1 MHDKNDDGHGRP
13 SASLVVGAVA
23 IVFLIVGYQV
33 ALFVRHAAVT
43 KIVADHDAPDTVFVY
58 QEGPWQGSG
67 NDVDKDEAYLPGIS
81 ETASTRRYVAQSRNE
96 NGKAR
101 VGNSGKERGPVVV
114 RRNAEHGEMA
124 TEIRRDNTPRR
135 YENFRFDPN
144 TASVD
149 EFMRLGFSE
158 KQAQSIDNYRKKGG
172 HFRRKS
178 DFAKSYVVQDS
189 VYQRLEPY
197 IDIPKLDLNVADS
210 AAFETLPGI
219 GGFFASKMVEH
230 RGKLGSYSYPE
241 QLMDIWR
248 FDEGKFAAL
257 ADLIYVNPSNIKPYE
272 LWTLSEKELA
282 EHPYIGRRAAHGI
295 VVFRDNSP
303 IGQWSVESLAKA
315 GVLDKESAAKLGK
328 CVIAPPEMA
337 GKD

>member
-13 SASLVVGAVA
+13 SASLIVGAVA
-23 IVFLIVGYQV
+23 FVFLIVGYQV
-33 ALFVRHAAVT
+33 ALFVRQAAVT
-43 KIVADHDAPDTVFVY
+43 KIVANHDAPDTVFVY
-58 QEGPWQGSG
+58 QEGPREDSG
-67 NDVDKDEAYLPGIS
+67 
-81 ETASTRRYVAQSRNE
+81 
-96 NGKAR
+96 NGKATQDKDGR
-101 VGNSGKERGPVVV
+101 GWTDRKEKAYAGNSGKERGQVMV

-124 TEIRRDNTPRR
+124 TEIRRNSTPRR
-135 YENFRFDPN
+135 YEKFRFDPN

-149 EFMRLGFSE
+149 ELMRLGFSE

-257 ADLIYVNPSNIKPYE
+257 ADLIYVNPSNIKPYK